1 MSENTSGSGGS
12 GGSGFVG
19 FSVDHPLIPDE
30 LRADVARLLDRATIA
45 DAYIDALKERL
56 DTLEAENK
64 ALRDRVAEMDTET
77 KAARIATRR
86 AYDAASRAADMRAAG
101 DALARHVAEDTRGQ
115 ASRQL
120 VQAWEEASR

>member
-1 MSENTSGSGGS
+1 MSDNTSGSGGS

-19 FSVDHPLIPDE
+19 FSVDHPVIPDE

-64 ALRDRVAEMDTET
+64 ALRDCIETAWGIIANAGGGNWNTQTPEWREAAESWRDKQFHPIMKDVSALRANVEEGKRDET
-77 KAARIATRR
+77 
-86 AYDAASRAADMRAAG
+86 
-101 DALARHVAEDTRGQ
+101 
-115 ASRQL
+115 
-120 VQAWEEASR
+120 